1 MKTENNLTKYQI
13 SIYFNLM
20 KIWASNPELRFN
32 QLVNNLLVE
41 YSNRNGRVLHQESGY
56 VDGFY
61 LKDEAFAE
69 FLEKF
74 VEELI

>member
-1 MKTENNLTKYQI
+1 MKTENNLNKYQV
-13 SIYFNLM
+13 SIYFNIM
-20 KIWASNPELRFN
+20 KIWASNPTLRFN
-32 QLVNNLLVE
+32 QLIDNLLVE
-41 YSNRNGRVLHQESGY
+41 YSNRNGRVLHQESGL

-69 FLEKF
+69 FLETF